1 MVQKQFPKISFE
13 HEVLDNRQM
22 IVTFKGKELFNRN
35 AEGGFP
41 HKGDKLTVFLEK
53 LEAAM

>member
-1 MVQKQFPKISFE
+1 MVQKQFKKISFE

-22 IVTFKGKELFNRN
+22 IVTFNGKELFNRN

-41 HKGDKLTVFLEK
+41 HKGDKFTVFLEK